1 MEGQGLAVLDLE
13 WREEPSTLM
22 VGVCCSL
29 GVTSRLLASA
39 LMVSVC
45 LWTEE
50 DLRSLSLGGGL
61 TLRAFASTV
70 ISMLLL
76 LFLQEVL
83 TITSNFH

>member
-1 MEGQGLAVLDLE
+1 MEGHGLAVLDLE
-13 WREEPSTLM
+13 CREEPSTLM

-50 DLRSLSLGGGL
+50 DLRSL
-61 TLRAFASTV
+61 
-70 ISMLLL
+70 
-76 LFLQEVL
+76 
-83 TITSNFH
+83 